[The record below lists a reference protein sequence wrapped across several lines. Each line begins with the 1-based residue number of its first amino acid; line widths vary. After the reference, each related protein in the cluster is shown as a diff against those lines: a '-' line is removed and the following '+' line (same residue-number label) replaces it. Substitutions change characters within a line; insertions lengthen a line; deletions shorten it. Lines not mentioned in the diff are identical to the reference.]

1 MSNLP
6 WPIKPYPK
14 NPPPPLARAFDWDD
28 APEDKYEPEPELD
41 DDYEVGICP
50 AAGSGMFGMTRC
62 ATAAGWVNRC
72 AETCAESES
81 ESPRRR

>member
-28 APEDKYEPEPELD
+28 APEDKAEPEPELD
-41 DDYEVGICP
+41 DDYEVCV
-50 AAGSGMFGMTRC
+50 ATQLRAGFKS
-62 ATAAGWVNRC
+62 
-72 AETCAESES
+72 
-81 ESPRRR
+81 